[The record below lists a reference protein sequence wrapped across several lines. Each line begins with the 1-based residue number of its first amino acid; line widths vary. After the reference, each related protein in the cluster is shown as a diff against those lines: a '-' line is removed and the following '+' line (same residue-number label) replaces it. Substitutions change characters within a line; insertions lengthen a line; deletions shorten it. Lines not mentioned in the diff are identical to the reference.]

1 MARRAL
7 QLSLPAP
14 RTWGGR
20 RPGAGRKPTPG
31 RRPGVPHRPR
41 PRHRAAHPVHVTLRA
56 TDAVRCLRAARVF
69 PAVRRGLAAASHS
82 GFRIIHYSVQ
92 NDHIHLIIEAVNH
105 AIGRRGAV
113 WGDRYHARA
122 LATPRAVRHALVYVL
137 MNFKKHRT
145 AVGEVDPCSSA
156 AWFDGWRAEPG
167 ARAPRGPSP
176 VARAQSWLAAVGWRR
191 HGLIDVDER
200 PRTDRRVRAPRPR
213 RGGERQT
220 LGPPWPHTH
229 HAARDAAR
237 RMPVSVEP
245 LLDTSARLPPLG
257 WRAMAPAPPT
267 GKRPAD
273 SRGR

>member
-14 RTWGGR
+14 RTRGGR

-69 PAVRRGLAAASHS
+69 PAVRRGLATSHS

-92 NDHIHLIIEAVNH
+92 NDHIHLIIEAEDGARLSRGMRGLAIRLARAVNH

-137 MNFKKHRT
+137 MNLLAARVGPPPSLSRSWMTACLPRT
-145 AVGEVDPCSSA
+145 V
-156 AWFDGWRAEPG
+156 RAEH
-167 ARAPRGPSP
+167 
-176 VARAQSWLAAVGWRR
+176 WLR
-191 HGLIDVDER
+191 
-200 PRTDRRVRAPRPR
+200 
-213 RGGERQT
+213 
-220 LGPPWPHTH
+220 
-229 HAARDAAR
+229 
-237 RMPVSVEP
+237 
-245 LLDTSARLPPLG
+245 
-257 WRAMAPAPPT
+257 
-267 GKRPAD
+267 
-273 SRGR
+273 

>member
-14 RTWGGR
+14 RTRGGR

-92 NDHIHLIIEAVNH
+92 NDHIHLIIEAEDGARLSRGMRGLAIRLARAVNH

-122 LATPRAVRHALVYVL
+122 LATPRAVRHAQV
-137 MNFKKHRT
+137 KKHRT

-200 PRTDRRVRAPRPR
+200 PRTDRRVLAPRPR

-220 LGPPWPHTH
+220 LGPPWQHTH
-229 HAARDAAR
+229 HAARDARSPHAR
-237 RMPVSVEP
+237 ERG
-245 LLDTSARLPPLG
+245 T
-257 WRAMAPAPPT
+257 AP
-267 GKRPAD
+267 
-273 SRGR
+273 

>member
-1 MARRAL
+1 MARAL

-14 RTWGGR
+14 RTWGGQ

-69 PAVRRGLAAASHS
+69 PAVRRGLATSHS

-92 NDHIHLIIEAVNH
+92 NDHIHLIIEAEDGARLSRGMRGLAIRLARAVNH

-145 AVGEVDPCSSA
+145 AVGEVDPRSSA

-167 ARAPRGPSP
+167 ARA
-176 VARAQSWLAAVGWRR
+176 QSWLAAVGWRR
-191 HGLIDVDER
+191 HG
-200 PRTDRRVRAPRPR
+200 
-213 RGGERQT
+213 
-220 LGPPWPHTH
+220 
-229 HAARDAAR
+229 
-237 RMPVSVEP
+237 
-245 LLDTSARLPPLG
+245 
-257 WRAMAPAPPT
+257 
-267 GKRPAD
+267 
-273 SRGR
+273 